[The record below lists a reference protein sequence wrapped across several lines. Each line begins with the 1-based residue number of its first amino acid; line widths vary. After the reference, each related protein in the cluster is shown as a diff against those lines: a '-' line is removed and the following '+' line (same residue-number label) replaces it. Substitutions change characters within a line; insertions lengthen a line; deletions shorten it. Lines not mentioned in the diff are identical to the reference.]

1 MAAEH
6 RSLIRRPLTP
16 LLVLAALLGGCG
28 LPGPYRAEP
37 PATAVPGSVPPPA
50 AAPVGGAAVPEQP
63 PAAPPPPREHH
74 LGAATRSLV
83 AEARTAASRGD
94 LPAASM
100 TLDRALRIE
109 PTNPL
114 LWIEIGRLRLAEN
127 DARQAE
133 GCSRKAL
140 SLASGDRN
148 TQAQAG
154 HVLADALRAQ
164 RRNQEAREVESEPW
178 MN

>member
-1 MAAEH
+1 MAQEH
-6 RSLIRRPLTP
+6 HPLRAP
-16 LLVLAALLGGCG
+16 AALVALVALAVLAGCA
-28 LPGPYRAEP
+28 LPGPYRAP
-37 PATAVPGSVPPPA
+37 PETGPVPVPAAPA
-50 AAPVGGAAVPEQP
+50 AAPAAATAPEVPV
-63 PAAPPPPREHH
+63 PPPPLVREYR
-74 LGAATRSLV
+74 LGPAARSLV
-83 AEARTAASRGD
+83 TDARAAIGRGD
-94 LPAASM
+94 LPSASM

-140 SLASGDRN
+140 ALAGGDRLA
-148 TQAQAG
+148 QSQAG

-164 RRNQEAREVESEPW
+164 RRNQEAREVESQPF

>member
-1 MAAEH
+1 M
-6 RSLIRRPLTP
+6 RQPLAP
-16 LLVLAALLGGCG
+16 ALLLVAILGGCA
-28 LPGPYRAEP
+28 LPGAYRAAPPPTAEP
-37 PATAVPGSVPPPA
+37 SVQPIAPAPVAPTAEAQQPPSVPPPS
-50 AAPVGGAAVPEQP
+50 
-63 PAAPPPPREHH
+63 REYR

-83 AEARTAASRGD
+83 AEARTAAGRGD

-148 TQAQAG
+148 TQSQAG

-164 RRNQEAREVESEPW
+164 RRNQEAREVESQPW

>member
-1 MAAEH
+1 MAQK
-6 RSLIRRPLTP
+6 RRPLI
-16 LLVLAALLGGCG
+16 LLALTTLLALAGCALPAPYQAPA
-28 LPGPYRAEP
+28 PGPEP
-37 PATAVPGSVPPPA
+37 VPAVVAPASPPPA
-50 AAPVGGAAVPEQP
+50 APAAV
-63 PAAPPPPREHH
+63 APPTPPIVREYR

-83 AEARTAASRGD
+83 TEARAASDRGD
-94 LPAASM
+94 LPGASM

-127 DARQAE
+127 DAHQAE

-140 SLASGDRN
+140 ALAGGDRFA
-148 TQAQAG
+148 QAQAG
-154 HVLADALRAQ
+154 HVLVDALKAQ
-164 RRNQEAREVESEPW
+164 RRNQEAREVESQPF

>member
-1 MAAEH
+1 M
-6 RSLIRRPLTP
+6 RRPLAP
-16 LLVLAALLGGCG
+16 ALLLVATLGGCA
-28 LPGPYRAEP
+28 LPGPYRAAPPPTAEP
-37 PATAVPGSVPPPA
+37 GVQPSVPAPVAPA
-50 AAPVGGAAVPEQP
+50 AQPEQP
-63 PAAPPPPREHH
+63 HSAPPPSREYH

-83 AEARTAASRGD
+83 AEARTAAGRGD

-114 LWIEIGRLRLAEN
+114 VWIEIGRLRLAEN

-148 TQAQAG
+148 TQSQAG

-164 RRNQEAREVESEPW
+164 RRNQEAREVESQPW